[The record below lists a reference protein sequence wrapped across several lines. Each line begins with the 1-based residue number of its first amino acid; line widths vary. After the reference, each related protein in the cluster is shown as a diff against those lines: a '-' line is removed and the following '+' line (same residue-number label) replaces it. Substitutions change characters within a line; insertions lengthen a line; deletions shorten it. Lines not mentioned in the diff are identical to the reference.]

1 MWTVRRQV
9 LLYWRRLKG
18 VAKTSTDIKMTPAS
32 RVSKLPTD
40 FSSASKLRYPSRGA
54 MIMPATVIGFLLSL
68 WYFSKTGIRSPGLIC
83 AIGLLLLLGAGASGQ
98 LFGDGNS
105 WTLVWSDEFTGPVG
119 SGPDPHKW
127 DFDIGGGGWGNQELE
142 SYTNRLDNA
151 IIADGKLVIKAIK
164 ENYTGPDGIA
174 REYTS
179 ARIKTRGKFTQA
191 YGRFEA
197 RIKIPYS
204 QGIWPAFWMLGED
217 IDQVDWPACGEID
230 IMENIGRE
238 PSIVHGTIHGPGY
251 SGANGLGA
259 PFSFRDQRRF
269 ADDFHIYAI
278 EWEPGV
284 VRFYVDDN
292 LYSTRKPADL
302 PSGTRW
308 VYDHPFFMI
317 LNVAVGG
324 SWPGSPD
331 STTVFPQTMQVD
343 YVRVYQR
350 ASVRPDGPKFL
361 PSAARAH
368 GLNETYFTTDVWL
381 SNASDSPMTLSVDF
395 LRAGGTANI
404 PPLFPPATV
413 NLAGHETRV
422 IPDIL
427 GTIFSASQ
435 QYGPLRFDSID
446 ARTPLAWM
454 RGRRPP
460 LASRSRPPTSP
471 CAPAGPKSSPARTG

>member
-54 MIMPATVIGFLLSL
+54 MIMPVTVIGFLLSL

-105 WTLVWSDEFTGPVG
+105 WTLVWSDEFNGPVG
-119 SGPDPHKW
+119 SGPDTHKW

-368 GLNETYFTTDVWL
+368 GLNETYFTTDVWP

-454 RGRRPP
+454 CGRRPP
-460 LASRSRPPTSP
+460 LASRSRQPTSP